1 LAGPVVAAAVI
12 LPKYFSLDGLD
23 DSKKISEKKRNLLAK
38 KIFTQAI
45 ACSIACADVNEI
57 DNLNILWATML
68 AMRRSVI
75 GLAHQPN
82 FIRVD
87 GNTLPILRFYN
98 KVIPG
103 EAIVGGDGEIKSI
116 SAASVIAKVY
126 RDALM
131 TNFDLI
137 YPGYNF
143 SKHKGYGT
151 KEHLEKIKTNGPC
164 AQHRMSFKPFCKNL
178 I

>member
-12 LPKYFSLDGLD
+12 LPKSSFLDGLD
-23 DSKKISEKKRNLLAK
+23 DSKKISEKNRNVLAK
-38 KIFTQAI
+38 KIFRQAI
-45 ACSIACADVNEI
+45 SYSIAYADVNEI

-68 AMRRSVI
+68 AMRRSI
-75 GLAHQPN
+75 LGLAFAPN

-87 GNTLPILRFYN
+87 GNILPNLDFYN
-98 KVIPG
+98 KVLPG
-103 EAIVGGDGEIKSI
+103 EAIVGGDGKIEAI

-131 TNFDLI
+131 SNFDSI

-143 SKHKGYGT
+143 SNHKGYGT
-151 KEHLEKIKTNGPC
+151 KEHLERIKTNGPC
-164 AQHRMSFKPFCKNL
+164 LQHRMSFKPFCKNT